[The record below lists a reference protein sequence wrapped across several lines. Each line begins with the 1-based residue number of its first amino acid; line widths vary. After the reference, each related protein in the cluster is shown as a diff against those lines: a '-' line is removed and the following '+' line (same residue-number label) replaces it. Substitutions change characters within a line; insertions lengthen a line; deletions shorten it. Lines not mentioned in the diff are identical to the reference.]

1 MHEEDKTL
9 NFTTQNSILHYGR
22 KGMKWGE
29 NIFED
34 DEPINK
40 QYQYAKEGKFWSP
53 HMAKTY
59 AQNKASYA
67 YGKAAYKA
75 TRAKNAIKNSK
86 VGKAYSQWDQD
97 MSDMMDQHIANK
109 QAKNR
114 DPEQQEKINKMNSV
128 SDETREQ
135 VRQVTSNLSELEKY
149 SKAYDEG
156 ILAFYPDNKPLGT
169 LTDKDKKQIQK
180 KQEAF
185 TEKFMN
191 KYGDKINSLIHDYNE
206 GINNLTSSGLE
217 GLESNT
223 IALNGKNKAAMD
235 NLHNQIVNN
244 KNEVAKKS
252 KNIVYGNYK

>member
-1 MHEEDKTL
+1 MYDEDKTL

-34 DEPINK
+34 DETSRGPINR
-40 QYQYAKEGKFWSP
+40 QANRHSNSFLDRVG
-53 HMAKTY
+53 HRA
-59 AQNKASYA
+59 AYA
-67 YGKAAYKA
+67 YGGAVAK
-75 TRAKNAIKNSK
+75 TSRAKNAIKNSK

-109 QAKNR
+109 QAKQR
-114 DPEQQEKINKMNSV
+114 AESGQQEKMDKMNSV